1 MTARKRQTLILC
13 SVTFWASAAIL
24 LLLAMAEINEGCGKL
39 RRKRRRMRMR
49 TRTRKPRMR
58 RRKNWTCAD
67 HRGRRWCTARKR
79 AEAKAPRKGI
89 AEIVLLGVLVVT

>member
-1 MTARKRQTLILC
+1 
-13 SVTFWASAAIL
+13 
-24 LLLAMAEINEGCGKL
+24 MAEINEGCGKL

-49 TRTRKPRMR
+49 MRMRKPRMR

-67 HRGRRWCTARKR
+67 HRGRRCSTARKR